1 MSDFQPGGGGQ
12 EPTWSGQPPPAYP
25 SPGRYPDPG
34 PYAGPPPHPGAP
46 YVGGQYPGQYPGAGP
61 SGPRASFGS
70 RLGAWI
76 IDGVILFV
84 ISLVLDLLLR
94 NAGSLLSVLIDAGYI
109 VYFFGSPRGQSPGYM
124 ATGIR
129 VISMDGT
136 GAIGYGRAFL
146 RWLVSIPSAW
156 VIFLGYF
163 WMLWDREKQT
173 WFDKASN
180 SVVVPVSA
188 YPLN

>member
-12 EPTWSGQPPPAYP
+12 EPSWPGQDPPAHPNPGQYP
-25 SPGRYPDPG
+25 GPAPYAGPGQYPGG
-34 PYAGPPPHPGAP
+34 PYAGA
-46 YVGGQYPGQYPGAGP
+46 QYPGQFPGAGP

-76 IDGVILFV
+76 IDAIILFF
-84 ISLVLDLLLR
+84 ISLVLGLVLKGP
-94 NAGSLLSVLIDAGYI
+94 GSILSLVFDVGYV

-136 GAIGYGRAFL
+136 GPIGYGRALL

-156 VIFLGYF
+156 VIFIGYF
-163 WMLWDREKQT
+163 WMLWDRERQT

-188 YPLN
+188 YPIN